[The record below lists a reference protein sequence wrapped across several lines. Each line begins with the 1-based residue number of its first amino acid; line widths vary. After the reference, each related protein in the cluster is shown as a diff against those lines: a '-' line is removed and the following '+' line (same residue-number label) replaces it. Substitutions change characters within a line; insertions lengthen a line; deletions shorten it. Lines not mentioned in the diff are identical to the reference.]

1 MVSLQLHDT
10 IHFEPKAA
18 SLNMG
23 LKLNMMVRDASPLQ
37 NKRSPPSDC
46 VTISRRNSPSPV
58 TPEYEE
64 LMSRVMKRTEKVLN
78 NMRGVKKKLC
88 PQHYNI
94 ANQDVDHQMSLFSIS
109 W

>member
-1 MVSLQLHDT
+1 
-10 IHFEPKAA
+10 
-18 SLNMG
+18 MG
-23 LKLNMMVRDASPLQ
+23 LKLNMMVRELPPLQ
-37 NKRSPPSDC
+37 TKRSPPSDC

-78 NMRGVKKKLC
+78 NLRSVKKKLC
-88 PQHYNI
+88 PQYYNI
-94 ANQDVDHQMSLFSIS
+94 ANRDVDHQMSLFSIS